1 MNARTKA
8 AGVGFFVVVML
19 VLGIGMVMIVNTGS
33 IFGEAR
39 MRYEL
44 VYDASVKGLETG
56 SPVTLKGVQIGE
68 VVSVKARFYKGSN
81 TPLNAVVI
89 DVYPGRVE
97 FDDDDNREGLIE
109 LLISEGL
116 GAKLKLQS
124 LLTGLLYIEV
134 DFYNSEPR
142 TILVDTEFP
151 QIPTVPSDMEKLN
164 DFSEVDLVA
173 LAKDFQ
179 QTMANIREFTDSSD
193 FKELPTEMNN
203 MVKNLGML
211 TGGDDFQQLASNMNR
226 TMTAVELASG
236 KMGSNADSAGIR
248 MDEAMASMEETMVT
262 MSETAEAMNA
272 YLQPDSP
279 VIYKLGESLNS
290 LDRAARSVEQLATML
305 EQQPNSIL
313 AGRAKVNP

>member
-1 MNARTKA
+1 MNARTRA

-19 VLGIGMVMIVNTGS
+19 TLGIGMVMIVNTGS
-33 IFGEAR
+33 LLGGER

-44 VYDASVKGLETG
+44 VYDASVKGLDEG

-68 VVSVKARFYKGSN
+68 VVSVKARFYKGST

-97 FDDDDNREGLIE
+97 FDEGIQEGLVD
-109 LLISEGL
+109 LLVSKGL

-142 TILVDTEFP
+142 TILVDTDYP

-164 DFSEVDLVA
+164 DFSEVDLVSM
-173 LAKDFQ
+173 AKDMQ
-179 QTMANIREFTDSSD
+179 QTIANIREFTDSD
-193 FKELPTEMNN
+193 EFKELPAGINST
-203 MVKNLGML
+203 VQNLEAL
-211 TGGDDFQQLASNMNR
+211 TGTEDFQQLASNMNE
-226 TMTAVELASG
+226 TLVAVQLASS
-236 KMGSNADSAGIR
+236 KMGTNADSAGKR
-248 MDEAMASMEETMVT
+248 MDEAMASMQKAMGTMKGAAETV
-262 MSETAEAMNA
+262 ND

-279 VIYKLGESLNS
+279 MVYKLSESLNS
-290 LDRAARSVEQLATML
+290 LDNAARSVEQLATML

-313 AGRAKVNP
+313 TGRMKGKP